1 MMKIL
6 IIDDDEDCRN
16 LLLHMLASQFQNFEV
31 VEYDPLSQGVPGKNF
46 NWSDFDVLLL
56 DYDLRLDGV
65 TGLDI
70 LQDNYDNPLFPTTI
84 MLTGAGNEETKVL
97 ALQSRGADYL
107 RKDQVKMQE
116 FKAAIDKAFAQQSSK
131 RQHLYTLS
139 KDKDKDKNKDK
150 NRVRYV
156 LEYRDIG
163 ISISDLRKD
172 PDKNREWHCQIVLT
186 IPINDRIEDKILDTQ
201 VLIAD
206 SSSHALSQ
214 AKNRAKQEVDSIL
227 DIGL

>member
-1 MMKIL
+1 MKIL
-6 IIDDDEDCRN
+6 IIDDDDDCRN
-16 LLLHMLASQFQNFEV
+16 LLLHMLASQFQEFEA

-84 MLTGAGNEETKVL
+84 MLTGAGNEEIKVR
-97 ALQSRGADYL
+97 ALQSGVADYL

-131 RQHLYTLS
+131 RQHLYTLNN
-139 KDKDKDKNKDK
+139 DKDK
-150 NRVRYV
+150 VIIRYI
-156 LEYRDIG
+156 LEHRDIG
-163 ISISDLRKD
+163 IIISDLRKD
-172 PDKNREWHCQIVLT
+172 PDKIREWHCQIVLT
-186 IPINDRIEDKILDTQ
+186 IPINGQIEDKILDTQ
-201 VLIAD
+201 VFIAD
-206 SSSHALSQ
+206 SSSHVLSQ

>member
-1 MMKIL
+1 MMMKIL
-6 IIDDDEDCRN
+6 IIDDDDDCRN
-16 LLLHMLASQFQNFEV
+16 LLLHMLASQFQEFEA

-84 MLTGAGNEETKVL
+84 MLTGAGNEEIKVR
-97 ALQSRGADYL
+97 ALQSGVADYL

-131 RQHLYTLS
+131 RQHLYTLNN
-139 KDKDKDKNKDK
+139 DKDK
-150 NRVRYV
+150 VIIRYI
-156 LEYRDIG
+156 LEHRDIG
-163 ISISDLRKD
+163 IIISDLRKD
-172 PDKNREWHCQIVLT
+172 PDKIREWHCQIVLS
-186 IPINDRIEDKILDTQ
+186 IPINGQIEDKILDTQ
-201 VLIAD
+201 VFIAD
-206 SSSHALSQ
+206 SISHVLSQ

>member
-1 MMKIL
+1 MKIL
-6 IIDDDEDCRN
+6 IIDDDDDCRN
-16 LLLHMLASQFQNFEV
+16 LLLHMLASQFQEFEA

-84 MLTGAGNEETKVL
+84 MLTGAGNEEIKVR
-97 ALQSRGADYL
+97 ALQSGVADYL

-131 RQHLYTLS
+131 RQHLYTLNN
-139 KDKDKDKNKDK
+139 DKDK
-150 NRVRYV
+150 VIIRYI
-156 LEYRDIG
+156 LEHRDIG
-163 ISISDLRKD
+163 IIISDLRKD
-172 PDKNREWHCQIVLT
+172 PDKIREWHCQIVLS
-186 IPINDRIEDKILDTQ
+186 IPINGQIEDKILDTQ
-201 VLIAD
+201 VFIAD
-206 SSSHALSQ
+206 SSSHVLSQ

>member
-1 MMKIL
+1 MMMKIL
-6 IIDDDEDCRN
+6 IIDDDDDCRN
-16 LLLHMLASQFQNFEV
+16 LLLHMLASQFQEFEA

-46 NWSDFDVLLL
+46 NWSNFDVLLL

-84 MLTGAGNEETKVL
+84 MLTGAGNEEIKVR
-97 ALQSRGADYL
+97 ALQSGVADYL

-131 RQHLYTLS
+131 RQHLYTLNN
-139 KDKDKDKNKDK
+139 DKDK
-150 NRVRYV
+150 VIIRYI
-156 LEYRDIG
+156 LEHRDIG
-163 ISISDLRKD
+163 IIISDLRRD
-172 PDKNREWHCQIVLT
+172 PDKIREWHCQIVLS
-186 IPINDRIEDKILDTQ
+186 IPINGQIEDKILDTQ
-201 VLIAD
+201 VFIAD
-206 SSSHALSQ
+206 SSSHVLSQ

>member
-6 IIDDDEDCRN
+6 IIDDDDDCRN
-16 LLLHMLASQFQNFEV
+16 LLLHMLASQFQDFEA

-84 MLTGAGNEETKVL
+84 MLTGAGNEEVKVR
-97 ALQSRGADYL
+97 ALRSGVADYL

-116 FKAAIDKAFAQQSSK
+116 FKAAIDKAFAQQLSK
-131 RQHLYTLS
+131 RQHLYIP
-139 KDKDKDKNKDK
+139 NKDK
-150 NRVRYV
+150 IRVRYI

-172 PDKNREWHCQIVLT
+172 PDKIREWHCQIVLT
-186 IPINDRIEDKILDTQ
+186 IPINGQIEDRILGTQ
-201 VLIAD
+201 VFIAD
-206 SSSHALSQ
+206 SSSHVLSQ

>member
-6 IIDDDEDCRN
+6 IIDDDDDCRN
-16 LLLHMLASQFQNFEV
+16 LLLHMLASQFQDFEA

-84 MLTGAGNEETKVL
+84 MLTGAGNEETKVQ
-97 ALQSRGADYL
+97 ALRSGVADYL

-131 RQHLYTLS
+131 RQHLYIP
-139 KDKDKDKNKDK
+139 NKDK
-150 NRVRYV
+150 IRVRYI

-172 PDKNREWHCQIVLT
+172 PDKIREWHCQIVLT
-186 IPINDRIEDKILDTQ
+186 IPINGQIEDRILGTQ
-201 VLIAD
+201 VFIAD
-206 SSSHALSQ
+206 SSSHVLSQ

>member
-1 MMKIL
+1 MMMKIL
-6 IIDDDEDCRN
+6 IIDDDDDCRN
-16 LLLHMLASQFQNFEV
+16 LLLHMLASQFQEFEA

-84 MLTGAGNEETKVL
+84 MLTGAGNEEIKVR
-97 ALQSRGADYL
+97 ALQSGVADYL

-131 RQHLYTLS
+131 RQHLYTLNN
-139 KDKDKDKNKDK
+139 DKDK
-150 NRVRYV
+150 VIIRYI
-156 LEYRDIG
+156 LEHRDIG
-163 ISISDLRKD
+163 IIISDLRKD
-172 PDKNREWHCQIVLT
+172 PDKIREWHCQIVLS
-186 IPINDRIEDKILDTQ
+186 IPINGQIEDKILDTQ
-201 VLIAD
+201 VFIAD
-206 SSSHALSQ
+206 SSSHVLSQ

>member
-6 IIDDDEDCRN
+6 IIDDDDDCRN
-16 LLLHMLASQFQNFEV
+16 LLLHMLASQFQEFEA

-46 NWSDFDVLLL
+46 NWSNFDVLLL

-84 MLTGAGNEETKVL
+84 MLTGAGNEEIKVR
-97 ALQSRGADYL
+97 ALQSGVADYL

-131 RQHLYTLS
+131 RQHLYTLNN
-139 KDKDKDKNKDK
+139 DKDK
-150 NRVRYV
+150 VIIRYI
-156 LEYRDIG
+156 LEHRDIG
-163 ISISDLRKD
+163 IIISDLRRD
-172 PDKNREWHCQIVLT
+172 PDKIREWHCQIVLS
-186 IPINDRIEDKILDTQ
+186 IPINGQIEDKILDTQ
-201 VLIAD
+201 VFIAD
-206 SSSHALSQ
+206 SSSHVLSQ

>member
-1 MMKIL
+1 MKIL
-6 IIDDDEDCRN
+6 IIDDDDDCRN
-16 LLLHMLASQFQNFEV
+16 LLLHMLASQFQEFEA

-84 MLTGAGNEETKVL
+84 MLTGAGNEEIKVR
-97 ALQSRGADYL
+97 ALQSGVADYL
-107 RKDQVKMQE
+107 RKDQIQMQE
-116 FKAAIDKAFAQQSSK
+116 FKAAIDKAFVQQSSK
-131 RQHLYTLS
+131 RRQLYTLNI
-139 KDKDKDKNKDK
+139 DKDK
-150 NRVRYV
+150 VIIRYI
-156 LEYRDIG
+156 LEHRDIG
-163 ISISDLRKD
+163 IIISDLRKD
-172 PDKNREWHCQIVLT
+172 PDKIREWHCQIVLS
-186 IPINDRIEDKILDTQ
+186 IPINGQIEDKILDTQ
-201 VLIAD
+201 VFIAD
-206 SSSHALSQ
+206 SSSHVLSQ

>member
-6 IIDDDEDCRN
+6 IIDDDDDCRN
-16 LLLHMLASQFQNFEV
+16 LLLHMLASQFQEFEA

-84 MLTGAGNEETKVL
+84 MLTGAGNEEIKVR
-97 ALQSRGADYL
+97 ALQSGVADYL

-116 FKAAIDKAFAQQSSK
+116 FKAAIDKAFVQQSSK
-131 RQHLYTLS
+131 RRQLYTLNI
-139 KDKDKDKNKDK
+139 DKDK
-150 NRVRYV
+150 VIIRYI
-156 LEYRDIG
+156 LEHRDIG
-163 ISISDLRKD
+163 IIISDLRKD
-172 PDKNREWHCQIVLT
+172 PDKIREWHCQIVLS
-186 IPINDRIEDKILDTQ
+186 IPINGQIEDKILDTQ
-201 VLIAD
+201 VFIAD
-206 SSSHALSQ
+206 SSSHVLSQ

>member
-6 IIDDDEDCRN
+6 IIDDDDDCRN
-16 LLLHMLASQFQNFEV
+16 LLLHMLASQFQEFEA

-84 MLTGAGNEETKVL
+84 MLTGAGNEEIKVR
-97 ALQSRGADYL
+97 ALQSGVADYL

-131 RQHLYTLS
+131 RQHLYTLNN
-139 KDKDKDKNKDK
+139 DKDK
-150 NRVRYV
+150 VIIRYI
-156 LEYRDIG
+156 LEHRDIG
-163 ISISDLRKD
+163 IIISDLRRD
-172 PDKNREWHCQIVLT
+172 PDKIREWHCQIVLS
-186 IPINDRIEDKILDTQ
+186 IPINGQIEDKILDTQ
-201 VLIAD
+201 VFIAD
-206 SSSHALSQ
+206 SSSHVLSQ

>member
-1 MMKIL
+1 VMMKIL
-6 IIDDDEDCRN
+6 IIDDDDDCRN
-16 LLLHMLASQFQNFEV
+16 LLLHMLASQFQEFEA

-84 MLTGAGNEETKVL
+84 MLTGAGNEEIKVR
-97 ALQSRGADYL
+97 ALQSGVADYL

-131 RQHLYTLS
+131 RQHLYTLNN
-139 KDKDKDKNKDK
+139 DKDK
-150 NRVRYV
+150 VIIRYI
-156 LEYRDIG
+156 LEHRDIG
-163 ISISDLRKD
+163 IIISDLRRD
-172 PDKNREWHCQIVLT
+172 PDKIREWHCQIVLS
-186 IPINDRIEDKILDTQ
+186 IPINGQIEDKILDTQ
-201 VLIAD
+201 VFIAD
-206 SSSHALSQ
+206 SSSHVLSQ

>member
-1 MMKIL
+1 MKIL
-6 IIDDDEDCRN
+6 IIDDDDDCRN
-16 LLLHMLASQFQNFEV
+16 LLLHMLASQFQEFEA

-84 MLTGAGNEETKVL
+84 MLTGAGNEEIKVR
-97 ALQSRGADYL
+97 ALQSGVADYL

-131 RQHLYTLS
+131 RQHLYTLNN
-139 KDKDKDKNKDK
+139 DKDK
-150 NRVRYV
+150 VIIRYI
-156 LEYRDIG
+156 LEHRDIG
-163 ISISDLRKD
+163 IIISDLRRD
-172 PDKNREWHCQIVLT
+172 PDKIREWHCQIVLS
-186 IPINDRIEDKILDTQ
+186 IPINGQIEDKILDTQ
-201 VLIAD
+201 VFIAD
-206 SSSHALSQ
+206 SSSHVLSQ

>member
-6 IIDDDEDCRN
+6 IIDDDDDCRN
-16 LLLHMLASQFQNFEV
+16 LLLHMLASQFQEFEA

-84 MLTGAGNEETKVL
+84 MLTGAGNEEIKVR
-97 ALQSRGADYL
+97 ALQSGVADYL

-131 RQHLYTLS
+131 RQHLYTLNN
-139 KDKDKDKNKDK
+139 DKDK
-150 NRVRYV
+150 VIIRYI
-156 LEYRDIG
+156 LEHRDIG
-163 ISISDLRKD
+163 IIISDLRKD
-172 PDKNREWHCQIVLT
+172 PDKIREWHCQIVLS
-186 IPINDRIEDKILDTQ
+186 IPINGQIEDKILDTQ
-201 VLIAD
+201 VFIAD
-206 SSSHALSQ
+206 SSSHVLSQ

>member
-1 MMKIL
+1 VMMKIL
-6 IIDDDEDCRN
+6 IIDDDDDCRN
-16 LLLHMLASQFQNFEV
+16 LIVHMLASQFQEFEA

-84 MLTGAGNEETKVL
+84 MLTGAGNEEVKVR
-97 ALQSRGADYL
+97 ALQSGVADYL

-131 RQHLYTLS
+131 RQHLYTLNN
-139 KDKDKDKNKDK
+139 DKDK
-150 NRVRYV
+150 VIIRYI
-156 LEYRDIG
+156 LEHRDIG
-163 ISISDLRKD
+163 IIISDLRKD
-172 PDKNREWHCQIVLT
+172 PDKIREWHCQIVLT
-186 IPINDRIEDKILDTQ
+186 IPINGQIEDRILGTQ
-201 VLIAD
+201 VFIAD
-206 SSSHALSQ
+206 SSSHVLSQ

>member
-1 MMKIL
+1 MKIL
-6 IIDDDEDCRN
+6 LIDDDDDCRN
-16 LLLHMLASQFQNFEV
+16 LIVHMLANQFQEFEA

-84 MLTGAGNEETKVL
+84 MLTGAGNEEIKVR
-97 ALQSRGADYL
+97 ALQSGVADYL

-131 RQHLYTLS
+131 RQHLYTLNN
-139 KDKDKDKNKDK
+139 DKDK
-150 NRVRYV
+150 VIIRYI
-156 LEYRDIG
+156 LEHRDIG
-163 ISISDLRKD
+163 IIISDLRRD
-172 PDKNREWHCQIVLT
+172 PDKIREWHCQIVLS
-186 IPINDRIEDKILDTQ
+186 IPINGQIEDKILDTQ
-201 VLIAD
+201 VFIAD
-206 SSSHALSQ
+206 SSSHVLSQ

>member
-6 IIDDDEDCRN
+6 IIDDDDDCRN
-16 LLLHMLASQFQNFEV
+16 LLLHMLASQFQDFEA

-84 MLTGAGNEETKVL
+84 MLTGAGNEEVKVR
-97 ALQSRGADYL
+97 ALRSGVADYL

-116 FKAAIDKAFAQQSSK
+116 FKAAIDKAFAQQLSK
-131 RQHLYTLS
+131 RQHLYIP
-139 KDKDKDKNKDK
+139 NKDK
-150 NRVRYV
+150 IRVRYV

-172 PDKNREWHCQIVLT
+172 PDKIREWHCQIVLT
-186 IPINDRIEDKILDTQ
+186 IPINGQIEDRILGTQ
-201 VLIAD
+201 VFIAD
-206 SSSHALSQ
+206 SSSHVLSQ

>member
-1 MMKIL
+1 MKIL
-6 IIDDDEDCRN
+6 IIDDDDDCRN
-16 LLLHMLASQFQNFEV
+16 LLLHMLASQFQEFEA

-46 NWSDFDVLLL
+46 NWSNFDVLLL

-84 MLTGAGNEETKVL
+84 MLTGAGNEEIKVR
-97 ALQSRGADYL
+97 ALQSGVADYL

-131 RQHLYTLS
+131 RQHLYTLNN
-139 KDKDKDKNKDK
+139 DKDK
-150 NRVRYV
+150 VIIRYI
-156 LEYRDIG
+156 LEHRDIG
-163 ISISDLRKD
+163 IIISDLRRD
-172 PDKNREWHCQIVLT
+172 PDKIREWHCQIVLS
-186 IPINDRIEDKILDTQ
+186 IPINGQIEDKILDTQ
-201 VLIAD
+201 VFIAD
-206 SSSHALSQ
+206 SSSHVLSQ

>member
-1 MMKIL
+1 MMMKVL

-16 LLLHMLASQFQNFEV
+16 LLLHMLASQFQDFEA

-84 MLTGAGNEETKVL
+84 MLTGAGNEEVKVR
-97 ALQSRGADYL
+97 ALRSGVADYL

-116 FKAAIDKAFAQQSSK
+116 FKAAIDKAFAQQLSK
-131 RQHLYTLS
+131 RQHLYIP
-139 KDKDKDKNKDK
+139 NKDK
-150 NRVRYV
+150 IRVRYI

-172 PDKNREWHCQIVLT
+172 PDKIREWHCQIVLT
-186 IPINDRIEDKILDTQ
+186 IPINGQIEDRILGTQ
-201 VLIAD
+201 VFIAD
-206 SSSHALSQ
+206 SSSHVLSQ

>member
-6 IIDDDEDCRN
+6 IIDDDDDCRN
-16 LLLHMLASQFQNFEV
+16 LLLHMLASQFQEFEA

-84 MLTGAGNEETKVL
+84 MLTGAGNEEIKVR
-97 ALQSRGADYL
+97 ALQSGVADYL

-131 RQHLYTLS
+131 RQHLYTLNN
-139 KDKDKDKNKDK
+139 DKDK
-150 NRVRYV
+150 VIIRYI

-163 ISISDLRKD
+163 IIISDLRRD
-172 PDKNREWHCQIVLT
+172 PDKIREWHCQIVLS
-186 IPINDRIEDKILDTQ
+186 IPINGQIEDKILDTQ
-201 VLIAD
+201 VFIAD
-206 SSSHALSQ
+206 SSSHVLSQ

>member
-1 MMKIL
+1 MKIL

-16 LLLHMLASQFQNFEV
+16 LLLHMLTSQFQDFEA

-46 NWSDFDVLLL
+46 NWSAFDVLLL
-56 DYDLRLDGV
+56 DYDLRLGAV

-84 MLTGAGNEETKVL
+84 MLTGAGNEEVKVR
-97 ALQSRGADYL
+97 ALRSGVADYL
-107 RKDQVKMQE
+107 RKDQIKMQE

-131 RQHLYTLS
+131 RQYLYTLNDD
-139 KDKDKDKNKDK
+139 KDKDKDKNK
-150 NRVRYV
+150 NRVRYI

-172 PDKNREWHCQIVLT
+172 PDKVRVWHCQIVLT
-186 IPINDRIEDKILDTQ
+186 IPINGQIEDKILGTQ
-201 VLIAD
+201 VFKAD
-206 SSSHALSQ
+206 NSSHALSQ

>member
-1 MMKIL
+1 VMMKIL
-6 IIDDDEDCRN
+6 IIDDDDDCRN
-16 LLLHMLASQFQNFEV
+16 LLLHMLASQFQEFEA

-84 MLTGAGNEETKVL
+84 MLTGAGNEEIKVR
-97 ALQSRGADYL
+97 ALQSGVADYL

-131 RQHLYTLS
+131 RQHLYTLNN
-139 KDKDKDKNKDK
+139 DKDK
-150 NRVRYV
+150 VIIRYI
-156 LEYRDIG
+156 LEHRDIG
-163 ISISDLRKD
+163 IIISDLRKD
-172 PDKNREWHCQIVLT
+172 PDKIREWHCQIVLS
-186 IPINDRIEDKILDTQ
+186 IPINGQIEDKILDTQ
-201 VLIAD
+201 VFIAD
-206 SSSHALSQ
+206 SSSHVLSQ

>member
-16 LLLHMLASQFQNFEV
+16 LLLHMLASQFQDFEV

-84 MLTGAGNEETKVL
+84 MLTGAGNEEVKVR
-97 ALQSRGADYL
+97 ALRSGVADYL

-116 FKAAIDKAFAQQSSK
+116 FKAAIDKAFAQQLSK
-131 RQHLYTLS
+131 RQHLYIP
-139 KDKDKDKNKDK
+139 NKDK
-150 NRVRYV
+150 IRVRYI

-172 PDKNREWHCQIVLT
+172 PDKIREWHCQIVLT
-186 IPINDRIEDKILDTQ
+186 IPINGQIEDRILGTQ
-201 VLIAD
+201 VFIAD
-206 SSSHALSQ
+206 SSSHVLSQ

>member
-1 MMKIL
+1 MIKIL
-6 IIDDDEDCRN
+6 IIDDDDDCRN
-16 LLLHMLASQFQNFEV
+16 LLLHMLASQFQEFEA

-84 MLTGAGNEETKVL
+84 MLTGAGNEEIKVR
-97 ALQSRGADYL
+97 ALQSGVADYL

-131 RQHLYTLS
+131 RQHLYTLNN
-139 KDKDKDKNKDK
+139 DKDK
-150 NRVRYV
+150 VIIRYI
-156 LEYRDIG
+156 LEHRDIG
-163 ISISDLRKD
+163 IIISDLRKD
-172 PDKNREWHCQIVLT
+172 PDKIREWHCQIVLS
-186 IPINDRIEDKILDTQ
+186 IPINGQIEDKILDTQ
-201 VLIAD
+201 VFIAD
-206 SSSHALSQ
+206 SSSHVLSQ

>member
-6 IIDDDEDCRN
+6 IIDDDDDCRN
-16 LLLHMLASQFQNFEV
+16 LLLHMLASQFQEFEA

-84 MLTGAGNEETKVL
+84 MLTGAGNEEIEVR
-97 ALQSRGADYL
+97 ALQTGVADYL

-131 RQHLYTLS
+131 RQHLYTLNN
-139 KDKDKDKNKDK
+139 DKDK
-150 NRVRYV
+150 VIIRYI
-156 LEYRDIG
+156 LEHRDIG
-163 ISISDLRKD
+163 IIISDLRKD
-172 PDKNREWHCQIVLT
+172 PDKIREWHCQIVLT
-186 IPINDRIEDKILDTQ
+186 IPINGQIEDKILDTQ
-201 VLIAD
+201 VFIAD
-206 SSSHALSQ
+206 SSSHVLSQ

>member
-6 IIDDDEDCRN
+6 IIDDDDDCRN
-16 LLLHMLASQFQNFEV
+16 LLLHMLASQFQEFEA

-84 MLTGAGNEETKVL
+84 MLTGAGNEEIKVR
-97 ALQSRGADYL
+97 ALQSGVSDYL

-131 RQHLYTLS
+131 RQHLYTLNN
-139 KDKDKDKNKDK
+139 DKDK
-150 NRVRYV
+150 VIIRYK
-156 LEYRDIG
+156 LEHRDIG
-163 ISISDLRKD
+163 IIISDLRKD
-172 PDKNREWHCQIVLT
+172 PDKIREWHCQIVLS
-186 IPINDRIEDKILDTQ
+186 IPINGQIEDKILDTQ
-201 VLIAD
+201 VFIAD
-206 SSSHALSQ
+206 SSSHVLSQ

>member
-1 MMKIL
+1 VMMKIL
-6 IIDDDEDCRN
+6 IIDDDDDCRN
-16 LLLHMLASQFQNFEV
+16 LLLHMLASQFQEFEA

-70 LQDNYDNPLFPTTI
+70 LQDNYDNHLFPTTI
-84 MLTGAGNEETKVL
+84 MLTGADNEEIKVR
-97 ALQSRGADYL
+97 ALQSGVADYL

-116 FKAAIDKAFAQQSSK
+116 FKVAIDKAFAQQSFK
-131 RQHLYTLS
+131 RQHLYTLNN
-139 KDKDKDKNKDK
+139 DKDK
-150 NRVRYV
+150 VIIRYI
-156 LEYRDIG
+156 LEHRDIG
-163 ISISDLRKD
+163 IIISDLRKD
-172 PDKNREWHCQIVLT
+172 PDKIREWHCQIVLT
-186 IPINDRIEDKILDTQ
+186 IPINGQIEDKILDTQ
-201 VLIAD
+201 VFIAD
-206 SSSHALSQ
+206 SSSHVLSQ